1 MSAAVARAGVR
12 MPATRVPGVRDLRC
26 DAKGGDSF
34 QCSAYRVS
42 CRVRAGGSEG
52 LPYGRSLREWADSP
66 QVSVGPRLRLPRRA
80 AMDSA
85 GAARSGEVRRRGT
98 SGPDR
103 TVANW
108 CGACEG

>member
-1 MSAAVARAGVR
+1 
-12 MPATRVPGVRDLRC
+12 MPATRVPEGRDLRC

-34 QCSAYRVS
+34 QRSAYRVS

-52 LPYGRSLREWADSP
+52 LPYGLP
-66 QVSVGPRLRLPRRA
+66 GTGVGPIHPKVSVGPRLRLPLRHTGLGGGRA
-80 AMDSA
+80 A
-85 GAARSGEVRRRGT
+85 RRRSPVRVMRPG
-98 SGPDR
+98 R

>member
-1 MSAAVARAGVR
+1 

-34 QCSAYRVS
+34 QRSAYRVS

-52 LPYGRSLREWADSP
+52 LPYGRSAREWADSP
-66 QVSVGPRLRLPRRA
+66 QGLGWVPG
-80 AMDSA
+80 
-85 GAARSGEVRRRGT
+85 SGRRGGGDGLGGGRT
-98 SGPDR
+98 ARRGSPVGVERPAR
-103 TVANW
+103 TVANS